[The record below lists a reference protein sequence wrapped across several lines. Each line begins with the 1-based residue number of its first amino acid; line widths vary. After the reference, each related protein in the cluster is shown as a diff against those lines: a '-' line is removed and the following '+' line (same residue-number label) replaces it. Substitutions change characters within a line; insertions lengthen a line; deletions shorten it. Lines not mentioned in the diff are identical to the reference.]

1 MCEETNKKVKGMI
14 DISQKG
20 ITIRTATAAG
30 RVFLGEE
37 VFEVLRDG
45 QCPKG
50 DVLETA
56 KIAAINAAK
65 ATPSIIPMCHP
76 ILIEAVQVNF
86 VMDETNKSVSVN
98 VKVKSSGKTGV
109 EMEALCGA
117 SAACLTIYD
126 MLKYKGKDMVISEI
140 KLMEKTGGK
149 SGDYKRLARR
159 GGQN

>member
-1 MCEETNKKVKGMI
+1 MCEETNKKVRGMI

-20 ITIRTATAAG
+20 ITIRTATATG
-30 RVFLGEE
+30 RVVLGEE
-37 VFEVLRDG
+37 LFEVLNHRL
-45 QCPKG
+45 CPKG

-56 KIAAINAAK
+56 KIAAINAVK
-65 ATPSIIPMCHP
+65 ATPSILPMCHP
-76 ILIEAVQVNF
+76 IPIEAVQVDF

-126 MLKYKGKDMVISEI
+126 MLKYKGKGMIISEI

-149 SGDYKRLARR
+149 SGDYKR
-159 GGQN
+159 QN

>member
-1 MCEETNKKVKGMI
+1 MCEETNKKVRGMI

-30 RVFLGEE
+30 RVVLGEE
-37 VFEVLRDG
+37 LFEVLNRG
-45 QCPKG
+45 LCPKG

-56 KIAAINAAK
+56 KIAAINAVK
-65 ATPSIIPMCHP
+65 ATSSIIPMCHP
-76 ILIEAVQVNF
+76 ILIEAVEVDF
-86 VMDETNKSVSVN
+86 ISDEESKSVCVN

-126 MLKYKGKDMVISEI
+126 MLKYKGKDMVISQI
-140 KLMEKTGGK
+140 KLLEKTGGK
-149 SGDYKRLARR
+149 SGNYKR
-159 GGQN
+159 QD